1 MAKNNNRK
9 HEIIE
14 TAKALFVEQGVD
26 GTSMEQIA
34 KSMQL
39 TKASLYYY
47 FKSKDE
53 LLDEMMKESTIRL
66 MKHFMEERNKY
77 LKAKESNHEQNL
89 KPDFSVYIEER
100 DVLRIGLG
108 EALKRGNNGKFFK
121 DLTETIIEGQQGE
134 LIGDEQRIFLCIS
147 GTLIA
152 TYFTLKE
159 DISKG
164 LGIEETKVDK
174 VFEEKYETLFV
185 KIAKSMMM
193 GE

>member
-9 HEIIE
+9 YEIIE
-14 TAKALFVEQGVD
+14 TAKVLFVEQGVD
-26 GTSMEQIA
+26 GTSMDQIA
-34 KSMQL
+34 KKMQL

-53 LLDEMMKESTIRL
+53 LLEEMLKESTTRL
-66 MKHFMEERNKY
+66 MKHFMTERNKY
-77 LKAKESNHEQNL
+77 LKAKESNHKQDF
-89 KPDFSVYIEER
+89 KPDFSMYIEER

-108 EALKRGNNGKFFK
+108 EALKKGNDGKFFK
-121 DLTETIIEGQQGE
+121 DLTQTIIEGQQE
-134 LIGDEQRIFLCIS
+134 EIEDEQRIFLCIS

-164 LGIEETKVDK
+164 LGIEEEKVDK
-174 VFEEKYETLFV
+174 VFEEKYEALFV